1 MEYRFG
7 LLEGRGWL
15 TAVPEGP
22 RVQCRAELSGVSRG
36 LYKVHLTG
44 RGGSFLLGT
53 LIPEGGSLRL
63 HRTVSLDQ
71 LKRQGVWPPEGA
83 FAELAFA
90 PERVRPPAGW
100 VPEGAPA
107 RLLGEPLLARC
118 AQPLRGVLL
127 HRRES
132 GFSLAVPWQAGEEF
146 PGERRGWWRQ
156 ALHGNGLLRTSLAAC
171 PAARA
176 AVGVEEELCFEALAL
191 RIVAPG
197 AGERAALEKDG
208 GADALAVVEGI
219 FLDIENDAPRLPV
232 FKHAHG
238 VSPGAGAFEPSVA
251 E

>member
-71 LKRQGVWPPEGA
+71 LKRQGGWPPEGA

-146 PGERRGWWRQ
+146 PLPPLFCFARAERLGGRAYAVFSFTRRG
-156 ALHGNGLLRTSLAAC
+156 C
-171 PAARA
+171 P
-176 AVGVEEELCFEALAL
+176 VP
-191 RIVAPG
+191 PG
-197 AGERAALEKDG
+197 GGEDG
-208 GADALAVVEGI
+208 
-219 FLDIENDAPRLPV
+219 
-232 FKHAHG
+232 
-238 VSPGAGAFEPSVA
+238 
-251 E
+251 